1 MISYVSQGDIFWVN
15 LSDSEG
21 AEIRG
26 KRPAVIV
33 SNNFMNNNS
42 TIVQI
47 VPLTSNVT
55 RWTLP
60 THIRLREKE
69 LEFINKDLVIVTEQ
83 IRAIDKSRLLEKVGT
98 LNIDI
103 MDKVIIA
110 LKLPLLS
117 NEEAKQLS
125 QIQTTFYL
133 DKIVNLEEDYE
144 YEFKDFSKSK
154 NPSKTIID
162 TIEQYA
168 SGFLN
173 SENGGRI
180 LYGISDNRKV
190 IGVKLSYEQKDELNR
205 NIQSKLQNLK
215 PPIDPTVYKMAYHEI
230 CYEQGQVIP
239 DMYVFEFYIPTYFDK
254 TIMHF
259 THNGE
264 AYAKINGVNQKLDIL
279 QVQDWIKRRVTE
291 ELISKKII

>member
-1 MISYVSQGDIFWVN
+1 MNSNISQGDVFFIN

-26 KRPAVIV
+26 KRLAAIV

-42 TIVQI
+42 SIVQI
-47 VPLTSNVT
+47 VPLTSNTT

-60 THIRLREKE
+60 THVRLKEKE
-69 LEFINKDLVIVTEQ
+69 LNFIKKESDILTEQ
-83 IRAIDKSRLLEKVGT
+83 IRAIDKSRLIQKVGI
-98 LNIDI
+98 LNEDI
-103 MDKVIIA
+103 MDKVMNA
-110 LKLPLLS
+110 LKLPLLP
-117 NEEAKQLS
+117 NDEAKQLS

-133 DKIVNLEEDYE
+133 DKIVKFEEDYE

-168 SGFLN
+168 SGVLN

-190 IGVKLSYEQKDELNR
+190 IGLKLSYEQKDELNR
-205 NIQSKLQNLK
+205 NIQNKLQNLK

-230 CYEQGQVIP
+230 YNEEEKVIA
-239 DMYVFEFYIPTYFDK
+239 DMYIFEFYVPTYFDK